1 MISVDTSRHMP
12 RSGDGVTLQLV
23 SGFVQLEVV
32 YGQLGRRVVLSSD
45 ASCDDGAE
53 HTVYVEKSF
62 DTKQFTLRVDG
73 AEKTVSL
80 VFVAGERDVLNTKV
94 LIIKLRESI
103 NNCFSAPRTPL
114 STWVAPPGPPWA
126 CTAASAGWPPAT
138 PCPPARAA
146 RSTLG
151 DKGKYFSSDC

>member
-1 MISVDTSRHMP
+1 M
-12 RSGDGVTLQLV
+12 TLQLV

-94 LIIKLRESI
+94 LIIKLREPI
-103 NNCFSAPRTPL
+103 NNCLISFLPGRPCLPGRLPRVL
-114 STWVAPPGPPWA
+114 PGPA
-126 CTAASAGWPPAT
+126 RLHQLAGHQQH
-138 PCPPARAA
+138 RAHQ
-146 RSTLG
+146 LG
-151 DKGKYFSSDC
+151 QPDQL